1 MHKNYTSPT
10 EALKRNDTKTF
21 VSRWQMNITVKF

>member
-1 MHKNYTSPT
+1 MLKNYTSPT
-10 EALKRNDTKTF
+10 ESLKRNDRETF